1 LFYRTISLFH
11 TFHLYYV
18 FFSLAWPFST
28 SASLLSQQASCLIP
42 PSSTLP
48 PPPPPV
54 VHHKTSIT
62 RHRTTTH
69 LETKQ
74 KKSSTL
80 SSTINSTN
88 STSNIKQQSIVPA
101 FDQPSKQSL
110 SPKKEALTF
119 HLHTH
124 HHHHIHNPN
133 PPISSNTSSL
143 LKSPNPTKTTTV
155 PLSPQKSCVLGNKE
169 LLVETKTILPL
180 SVNNVVKKEHQQ
192 ITTNDLP
199 SSPPIEHEAL
209 NFSIKH
215 LSAYKK
221 PNVNENEGT
230 VRKTPRKSSPTKVR
244 LSSESKSNR

>member
-1 LFYRTISLFH
+1 LI
-11 TFHLYYV
+11 
-18 FFSLAWPFST
+18 FFSSYSAWTFPT

-80 SSTINSTN
+80 STTINSNN
-88 STSNIKQQSIVPA
+88 SNSNTKQQSIIPA
-101 FDQPSKQSL
+101 FDPQQKQSL

-133 PPISSNTSSL
+133 PTISSNTSSL

-155 PLSPQKSCVLGNKE
+155 PLSPQKSCVLVNKE
-169 LLVETKTILPL
+169 QLVETKTILPL

-192 ITTNDLP
+192 ITTNELP
-199 SSPPIEHEAL
+199 SSPATENEAL

-215 LSAYKK
+215 LSANRK
-221 PNVNENEGT
+221 PYVNEYDET
-230 VRKTPRKSSPTKVR
+230 IKKTLPKKSSPAKVR
-244 LSSESKSNR
+244 ISSGSKSNR

>member
-1 LFYRTISLFH
+1 LFFFLLFSLYIH
-11 TFHLYYV
+11 C
-18 FFSLAWPFST
+18 FFSFYLAWTFPT
-28 SASLLSQQASCLIP
+28 SASLLSQQASCLLP

-80 SSTINSTN
+80 STTINSNISN
-88 STSNIKQQSIVPA
+88 SNTKQQSIIPA
-101 FDQPSKQSL
+101 FDQQQKQTI

-155 PLSPQKSCVLGNKE
+155 PLSPQKSCVLVNKE
-169 LLVETKTILPL
+169 QLVETKTILPL

-192 ITTNDLP
+192 ITTNDL
-199 SSPPIEHEAL
+199 SLSPPTENEAL

-215 LSAYKK
+215 LSANKK
-221 PNVNENEGT
+221 PNINEYDGIIK
-230 VRKTPRKSSPTKVR
+230 KTTPKKSSPAKVR
-244 LSSESKSNR
+244 VSSGSKSNR

>member
-1 LFYRTISLFH
+1 L
-11 TFHLYYV
+11 
-18 FFSLAWPFST
+18 FSLYTQILTIIVSFYSAWTFPS
-28 SASLLSQQASCLIP
+28 SASLLSQQASCLIQ
-42 PSSTLP
+42 PSSALP

-54 VHHKTSIT
+54 AHHKTSIT
-62 RHRTTTH
+62 RHRTTTTH

-80 SSTINSTN
+80 ATTFNSN
-88 STSNIKQQSIVPA
+88 NLISNTKQQSIIPA
-101 FDQPSKQSL
+101 FDQQHKQSL

-133 PPISSNTSSL
+133 PNISSNTSSL

-155 PLSPQKSCVLGNKE
+155 PLSPQKSCVLVNNE
-169 LLVETKTILPL
+169 QLVETKTILPL

-192 ITTNDLP
+192 ISTNDFRSLP
-199 SSPPIEHEAL
+199 TTENEAL

-215 LSAYKK
+215 LSAMKK
-221 PNVNENEGT
+221 PNINELDGT
-230 VRKTPRKSSPTKVR
+230 IKKTIPKKTSPVKGR
-244 LSSESKSNR
+244 LSSGSKSNR

>member
-1 LFYRTISLFH
+1 M
-11 TFHLYYV
+11 
-18 FFSLAWPFST
+18 
-28 SASLLSQQASCLIP
+28 
-42 PSSTLP
+42 
-48 PPPPPV
+48 
-54 VHHKTSIT
+54 HHKTSIT

-80 SSTINSTN
+80 TTTLNSSN

-101 FDQPSKQSL
+101 FDQPQKQSL

-155 PLSPQKSCVLGNKE
+155 PLSPQKSCVLVNKE
-169 LLVETKTILPL
+169 QLVETKTILPL

-192 ITTNDLP
+192 ISTNEFLSSTTTEN
-199 SSPPIEHEAL
+199 EAL

-215 LSAYKK
+215 LSATKK
-221 PNVNENEGT
+221 PTVNEFDGT
-230 VRKTPRKSSPTKVR
+230 NKKDDTKKNISS
-244 LSSESKSNR
+244 

>member
-1 LFYRTISLFH
+1 M
-11 TFHLYYV
+11 
-18 FFSLAWPFST
+18 
-28 SASLLSQQASCLIP
+28 LSQPTGCLIP

-74 KKSSTL
+74 KKSSTV
-80 SSTINSTN
+80 TTTN
-88 STSNIKQQSIVPA
+88 SSNNTTKQQSIISTY
-101 FDQPSKQSL
+101 DEQQKQIV

-155 PLSPQKSCVLGNKE
+155 PLSPQKSCVLVNKE
-169 LLVETKTILPL
+169 QLVETKTILPL
-180 SVNNVVKKEHQQ
+180 SVNNVVKKEHQLFS
-192 ITTNDLP
+192 THDVSL
-199 SSPPIEHEAL
+199 SPIVENEVL

-215 LSAYKK
+215 LSANQKSNNNELEETVKK
-221 PNVNENEGT
+221 AS
-230 VRKTPRKSSPTKVR
+230 RKSSPTKIRVN
-244 LSSESKSNR
+244 SGSKSNG

>member
-1 LFYRTISLFH
+1 MINFSFRI
-11 TFHLYYV
+11 
-18 FFSLAWPFST
+18 FFLAWTFPT
-28 SASLLSQQASCLIP
+28 SASLLSQQANCLLP

-48 PPPPPV
+48 PPPPSQPV

-80 SSTINSTN
+80 STTINSTN
-88 STSNIKQQSIVPA
+88 STSNTKQQSIVSA
-101 FDQPSKQSL
+101 FDQQSKQSI

-133 PPISSNTSSL
+133 PTISSNTSSL
-143 LKSPNPTKTTTV
+143 LKSPNQTKTTTV
-155 PLSPQKSCVLGNKE
+155 PLSPQKSCVLVNKE
-169 LLVETKTILPL
+169 QLVETKTILPL

-192 ITTNDLP
+192 ITTNDFL
-199 SSPPIEHEAL
+199 SSPPNEHEAL

-221 PNVNENEGT
+221 PTSNENEST
-230 VRKTPRKSSPTKVR
+230 TRKTNSRKSSPIKLRVN
-244 LSSESKSNR
+244 SGSKSTR

>member
-1 LFYRTISLFH
+1 LFLLF
-11 TFHLYYV
+11 FIIL
-18 FFSLAWPFST
+18 FSLAWTFPT
-28 SASLLSQQASCLIP
+28 SASLLSQQASCLIQ
-42 PSSTLP
+42 SSSPLP

-74 KKSSTL
+74 KKISTTT
-80 SSTINSTN
+80 TINSN
-88 STSNIKQQSIVPA
+88 TSNNTTKQQSLVPV
-101 FDQPSKQSL
+101 FDQPQKQSL

-133 PPISSNTSSL
+133 PAISSNASSL

-155 PLSPQKSCVLGNKE
+155 PLSPQKSCVSVNKE
-169 LLVETKTILPL
+169 QLVETKTLLPL

-192 ITTNDLP
+192 ISINELS
-199 SSPPIEHEAL
+199 SSPIRENEAL
-209 NFSIKH
+209 NFSIKY
-215 LSAYKK
+215 LSANKK
-221 PNVNENEGT
+221 PTLTEYDET
-230 VRKTPRKSSPTKVR
+230 IRKTTTTATTTNPKKTSPAKGRVN
-244 LSSESKSNR
+244 SESKSNG